1 MIHTLL
7 RPVLITLLTLCLW
20 LSNFG
25 LLVPTSAAMAAQID
39 SQFESKVLEVI
50 RQNPEV
56 IIESLQVYQARQQAI
71 QQQQQQAVLDG
82 MKANPSGIIGSS
94 PTRGAAEQDV
104 VMVMFSDFQ
113 CPFCAEAHKT
123 LKSFIRQHQDRVTF
137 VYKHLPLTQI
147 HDQAYPAALAAW
159 AAHQQG
165 KFWDYHDALFE
176 QQDQLGEALY
186 IKIARR
192 LGLNLEQFNGDRNS
206 EAAERAI
213 AEDVQLA
220 QSLGLRGTPFFA
232 INGEPIPGA
241 VSLQDFEAVLARVL
255 N

>member
-1 MIHTLL
+1 MTQTIL
-7 RPVLITLLTLCLW
+7 RPILITLLALCLW
-20 LSNFG
+20 LGGN
-25 LLVPTSAAMAAQID
+25 LTPEQAAIAASID
-39 SQFESKVLEVI
+39 AQFESKVLEVI

-56 IIESLQVYQARQQAI
+56 IIESLQVYQARQQAL
-71 QQQQQQAVLDG
+71 QQQQQQAILDA
-82 MKANPSGIIGSS
+82 MKANPREIIGSS
-94 PTRGAAEQDV
+94 PTLGATEQDV

-159 AAHQQG
+159 AAYQQG
-165 KFWDYHDALFE
+165 KFWEYHDALFE
-176 QQDQLGEALY
+176 QQDQLGEELY
-186 IKIARR
+186 LKIARR
-192 LGLNLEQFNGDRNS
+192 LGLKIEQFNGDRTS

-213 AEDVQLA
+213 TEDIQLA

-241 VSLQDFEAVLARVL
+241 VSLQDFEAVLAQVL